1 VGISLS
7 VQCLC
12 LFINLAPILD
22 DIFSCV
28 IIKKVDAAA
37 PVSAVLINSLTGGE
51 RRTLKR
57 LPGGKPY
64 VFHFDG
70 LEPERHYA
78 LRFEGVENAASR

>member
-1 VGISLS
+1 M
-7 VQCLC
+7 
-12 LFINLAPILD
+12 
-22 DIFSCV
+22 
-28 IIKKVDAAA
+28 
-37 PVSAVLINSLTGGE
+37 SAVLVNSLTGGE